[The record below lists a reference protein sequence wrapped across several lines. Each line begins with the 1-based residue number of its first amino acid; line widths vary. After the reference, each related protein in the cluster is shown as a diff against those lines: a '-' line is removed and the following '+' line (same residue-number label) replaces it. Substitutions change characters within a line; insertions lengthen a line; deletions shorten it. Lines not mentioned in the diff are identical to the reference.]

1 MRSQKLG
8 VRRRNLKRKAGMVE
22 ILEETECARWDGA
35 VKSDGKS
42 HKAIL

>member
-22 ILEETECARWDGA
+22 ILEETECARW
-35 VKSDGKS
+35 KSDGKS
-42 HKAIL
+42 HEAIM